1 MFESRRHS
9 GLFDLCIEAGFG
21 FRGRDVP
28 DGFQQ
33 AAIVEPVH
41 PCQRRELDSLE
52 AAPWSAPVDH
62 LGLEEADHRLSE
74 RVVIGIANA
83 ADGGLDASEGE

>member
-1 MFESRRHS
+1 
-9 GLFDLCIEAGFG
+9 
-21 FRGRDVP
+21 
-28 DGFQQ
+28 
-33 AAIVEPVH
+33 
-41 PCQRRELDSLE
+41 
-52 AAPWSAPVDH
+52 VDH